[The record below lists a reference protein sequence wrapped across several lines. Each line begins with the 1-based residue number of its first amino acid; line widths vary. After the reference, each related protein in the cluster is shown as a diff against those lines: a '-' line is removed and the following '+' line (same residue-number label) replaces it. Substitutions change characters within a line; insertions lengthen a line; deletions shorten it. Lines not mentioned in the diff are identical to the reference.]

1 MSRRTPE
8 SPVVEGVMD
17 FLEAVDGHKVIVFR
31 RQAGGLSYKKGLPDV
46 YATVDGIHVEV
57 ECKAPAGSRPPTSS
71 VGKGSSSKPESCT
84 SGPNPRRSSS
94 DGSSTS
100 SDDIPPY
107 PPAPPAP

>member
-57 ECKAPAGSRPPTSS
+57 ECKAPAGASPTQLRWQRKFVEAGVLYVRP
-71 VGKGSSSKPESCT
+71 K
-84 SGPNPRRSSS
+84 
-94 DGSSTS
+94 STEEFKRWFF
-100 SDDIPPY
+100 DVFG
-107 PPAPPAP
+107 